1 MGLLITRVEVEGFRN
16 YESFVLEPAGEL
28 TLIVGPNAVGKTNL
42 IEAVQL
48 LTSTDSFRRPQWA
61 DLVSWGSDTARLSL
75 TAEGDGR
82 NLTIDASVSSAGR
95 REYRV
100 NGKVKR
106 RVADVAGV
114 LPSVLFTP
122 DDLRLVK
129 DSAERRR
136 AALDALGIQLS
147 SSYAQMKA
155 EYERVLRQ
163 RNALLKEEGVRP
175 EEMTPWN
182 DRLIET
188 GTRFGQA
195 RKRLFS
201 RLAEAM
207 AQAYEGIAD
216 DGPLETA
223 YLHSWERDG
232 VVVDEAEAPE
242 QAMRRHLLMKQRE
255 EAARRSTLS
264 GPHRDEMDFMLAGA
278 SARAFGSQ
286 GQQRTIALAWKIGEV
301 AVVTAVSGQPP
312 VLLLDDVMS
321 ELDERRRHALA
332 SFVGKAAQTIMTAA
346 NIGYFEEGLVAR
358 SKVVSLA

>member
-242 QAMRRHLLMKQRE
+242 QDRK
-255 EAARRSTLS
+255 S
-264 GPHRDEMDFMLAGA
+264 
-278 SARAFGSQ
+278 
-286 GQQRTIALAWKIGEV
+286 
-301 AVVTAVSGQPP
+301 VV
-312 VLLLDDVMS
+312 
-321 ELDERRRHALA
+321 
-332 SFVGKAAQTIMTAA
+332 
-346 NIGYFEEGLVAR
+346 
-358 SKVVSLA
+358 